1 MKDWIP
7 DSVIYQVNLRAF
19 AAREPRNPVEAAAE
33 MRNAEGGVRNET
45 PLQFLAEN
53 LEYIKALGANVV
65 YLMPP
70 FPMGVEGRKG
80 VGSNYSIRDF
90 RAIEPEY
97 GTMEDFV
104 GLVGRVHELGLKLI
118 VDLTPNHTSRDN
130 VWTSIEG
137 IHCRNEDGSLYY
149 DYDWSDTAK
158 LDYTNPRTRHEMHAV
173 LSFWLDVCDGDGV
186 DGFRFDMAHMINDLS
201 FWDDALPELRARY
214 SGRDLLFLAESYG
227 VEHNRGLFA
236 RGMNAAY
243 DDDFYKVC
251 FYGYAR
257 CEAGQSRIC
266 LSKAAFV
273 NPDFTGKAQAFVA
286 SGIAGAFE
294 QALMDYETGENGDGG
309 PWVARYTDNH
319 DEGRGVYRFGEGAV
333 RAVSRLLFL
342 SGHCLPFLLC
352 GQEFGAANRPTI
364 HDRIKPCDKGFRVC
378 GSDCEQC
385 GETLGVEFEGNSF
398 ARGAAAR
405 QEWYTFY
412 KTLIDLRA
420 AHPALRRGTTKL
432 FNVGEA
438 CGKHDRTVVGFERH
452 WDDTTIRCAI
462 NMGSEPRRLKHLSGL
477 AGDVLYGSLDGG
489 TLEPFEAIVTLV

>member
-227 VEHNRGLFA
+227 VRHMPFVMA
-236 RGMNAAY
+236 VAY
-243 DDDFYKVC
+243 GASASFLTP
-251 FYGYAR
+251 YGYNTNLMVQNLGGYEFR
-257 CEAGQSRIC
+257 DYFRAGLPVS
-266 LSKAAFV
+266 L
-273 NPDFTGKAQAFVA
+273 
-286 SGIAGAFE
+286 
-294 QALMDYETGENGDGG
+294 
-309 PWVARYTDNH
+309 
-319 DEGRGVYRFGEGAV
+319 VY
-333 RAVSRLLFL
+333 
-342 SGHCLPFLLC
+342 
-352 GQEFGAANRPTI
+352 
-364 HDRIKPCDKGFRVC
+364 
-378 GSDCEQC
+378 
-385 GETLGVEFEGNSF
+385 
-398 ARGAAAR
+398 AAAVI
-405 QEWYTFY
+405 F
-412 KTLIDLRA
+412 LI
-420 AHPALRRGTTKL
+420 PKL
-432 FNVGEA
+432 F
-438 CGKHDRTVVGFERH
+438 
-452 WDDTTIRCAI
+452 
-462 NMGSEPRRLKHLSGL
+462 
-477 AGDVLYGSLDGG
+477 
-489 TLEPFEAIVTLV
+489 PFQL